1 MRCWRG
7 LKQLCRADLSASA
20 AACNGTAAAGSVQPA
35 SSLAALTAV
44 CSASNGAAASAW
56 LGLANQQRPFPAQER
71 VPDLQQSAVGTGCQL
86 STSVIVSSC
95 HKSGAQV
102 RVAAEVHADRHSSH
116 SSAAP
121 SSGALP
127 WPEKHPAASS
137 WSLAE
142 RATVRQ
148 TCMPDVSS
156 HLPHM
161 RARLGASL
169 GGSLCK
175 AERGISTWV
184 GGREVEGRKTVAVG
198 LSGGVDSAVAAWMLK
213 QQGCVLQ

>member
-1 MRCWRG
+1 M
-7 LKQLCRADLSASA
+7 
-20 AACNGTAAAGSVQPA
+20 QPA
-35 SSLAALTAV
+35 SSAAALTAV
-44 CSASNGAAASAW
+44 CSASNGAAASSW
-56 LGLANQQRPFPAQER
+56 LGLANQQWPCPAQER
-71 VPDLQQSAVGTGCQL
+71 VPDLQQSAIDTGCQL

-95 HKSGAQV
+95 HRSGAQV
-102 RVAAEVHADRHSSH
+102 CRAAEVRADRPSSQ
-116 SSAAP
+116 SGAAP

-148 TCMPDVSS
+148 TCMPNASS
-156 HLPHM
+156 HLQHM
-161 RARLGASL
+161 RACRGASL
-169 GGSLCK
+169 GGSLFG